1 MGAVQDFVRR
11 YGGVMTAYIFAGCGI
26 WMIGMIV
33 LPQLLMLEKS
43 LTYSDPAA
51 SAQVA
56 QIQARTD
63 GLFVQITRAERD
75 IARLQDRLSA
85 IEAGEADP
93 AAGSGA
99 ATLLNP
105 FASPSQAEDA
115 AAATPEELRAEIETL
130 QARIAE
136 ARAQIAANDAE
147 LADSQAAAQ
156 PQYGLYNYEEL
167 VENDLNR
174 AIFFKTI
181 WASVLVTFVCLVVCY
196 PIAFYLAK
204 AAPGEQAA
212 LLMLGLIVPYWINE
226 ILRTFAW
233 LMLLS
238 DGGVINDLLLW
249 LGVVAEPIRW
259 RDGSG
264 AVIVGMTYA
273 YILFM
278 VFPIYNTIDTLDKN
292 QIEAARD
299 LGAPWWRIHWRVVI
313 PHAKPGIAVGCIMT
327 FMLAAGSYAVPLI
340 LGGTTSKWFT
350 EVIYDAFNEGND
362 WGLGSAYAFTL
373 LVTCIL
379 FILAMMRLFKVN
391 LQDIAK

>member
-1 MGAVQDFVRR
+1 MQAIQDFVRR
-11 YGGVMTAYIFAGCGI
+11 YGGVMTAYIFLGCGI
-26 WMIGMIV
+26 WMVGMIV

-51 SAQVA
+51 SARAA
-56 QIQARTD
+56 QIQADTD
-63 GLFVQITRAERD
+63 RLFVEITRAERS
-75 IARLQDRLSA
+75 IGRLQTRIAA

-93 AAGSGA
+93 EASGGGT
-99 ATLLNP
+99 TLLNP
-105 FASPSQAEDA
+105 FASGTQQQAEPATPDSLRTEVAELEAQIENNRIVIAQNDSNLEEARVA
-115 AAATPEELRAEIETL
+115 AAPKYGF
-130 QARIAE
+130 
-136 ARAQIAANDAE
+136 ANY
-147 LADSQAAAQ
+147 Q
-156 PQYGLYNYEEL
+156 EL

-174 AIFFKTI
+174 SIFLKTI
-181 WASVLVTFVCLVVCY
+181 WASVLVTMICLIVCY

-212 LLMLGLIVPYWINE
+212 LLMLALIVPYWINE

-238 DGGVINDLLLW
+238 DGGVINQLLLT
-249 LGVVAEPIRW
+249 LGLIGEPIRW
-259 RDGSG
+259 REGNG
-264 AVIVGMTYA
+264 AVIIGMTYA

-278 VFPIYNTIDTLDKN
+278 IFPIYNTIDTLDKN

-299 LGAPWWRIHWRVVI
+299 LGAPWWRIHLRVVI

-362 WGLGSAYAFTL
+362 WGLGSAYAFML
-373 LVTCIL
+373 LTTCIV
-379 FILAMMRLFKVN
+379 FILVMMRLFKVS

>member
-1 MGAVQDFVRR
+1 MQAVQDFVRR
-11 YGGVMTAYIFAGCGI
+11 YGGIMTAYIFLGCGI
-26 WMIGMIV
+26 WMVGMIV

-51 SAQVA
+51 SARAA
-56 QIQARTD
+56 QIQANTD
-63 GLFVQITRAERD
+63 RLFVEITRAER
-75 IARLQDRLSA
+75 AVGRLQTRIEAL
-85 IEAGEADP
+85 EAGEPDP
-93 AAGSGA
+93 EVQRGG

-105 FASPSQAEDA
+105 FAAGPRQPAE
-115 AAATPEELRAEIETL
+115 AATPETLRAEIVDLEAQIEGNRL
-130 QARIAE
+130 VIAENDRNLEQAR
-136 ARAQIAANDAE
+136 
-147 LADSQAAAQ
+147 LAAA
-156 PQYGLYNYEEL
+156 PRYGLANYREL

-174 AIFFKTI
+174 SIFFKTI
-181 WASVLVTFVCLVVCY
+181 WASVLVTLICLVVCY

-212 LLMLGLIVPYWINE
+212 LLMLALIVPYWINE

-238 DGGVINDLLLW
+238 DGGVINELLLV
-249 LGVVAEPIRW
+249 LGVIGEPIRW
-259 RDGSG
+259 RQGNG
-264 AVIVGMTYA
+264 AVIIGMTYA

-278 VFPIYNTIDTLDKN
+278 IFPIYNTIDTLDKN

-299 LGAPWWRIHWRVVI
+299 LGAPWWRIHLRVVI

-373 LVTCIL
+373 LTTCIV
-379 FILAMMRLFKVN
+379 FILVMMRLFKVS